1 MGFPNSQFIIDQY
14 EIRTRR
20 DRNKNGTGLR
30 EYVKKGLICKSFEYK
45 INLNSKIILSEITI
59 KNNKWAIFIACRP
72 SCNANIETLLGDL
85 LNLLNKHLSKYDH
98 VIIIGA
104 FNINVKDKTN
114 PNLEK
119 FSEFCDTFSVL
130 NPVKDCTCFTKTQK
144 SSIDLIL
151 TNKEHSLQ

>member
-20 DRNKNGTGLR
+20 DRNKNGARLR
-30 EYVKKGLICKSFEYK
+30 EYVKKGLICKSFECK
-45 INLNSKIILSEITI
+45 INLNSKIILSKITI

-72 SCNANIETLLGDL
+72 SCNSNIETLLGDL
-85 LNLLNKHLSKYDH
+85 LNLLNKYLSKYDN

-104 FNINVKDKTN
+104 FNINVKDKTS
-114 PNLEK
+114 PNFEK

-130 NPVKDCTCFTKTQK
+130 NLVKDCTSFTKTKK

-151 TNKEHSLQ
+151 TNKEHWFQ